1 MRILVVAFWDRT
13 VAPESVWQP
22 LAALADTP
30 AVPCRGA
37 GDEAGPRWELLL
49 LVPQDE
55 AEVATRTSWGMAEAV
70 VILPLELLLYL
81 QPALLGRLVAPLI
94 TSRRPDLVLFA
105 ADRRGGNLAAA
116 VAAELGCG
124 LCAHV
129 ERIEA
134 EPSAPPGPGPGPGL
148 RPHPVYLVPSYG
160 GLARMTS
167 TGAWQMA
174 TVGTRLPP
182 VRAPSGGTST
192 VLPRDGAPTG
202 NAVTV
207 PQRGGTPAGGT
218 VQRPGGGR
226 TGTVTVLA
234 PVEGIPGVRTWEH
247 LGPAQP
253 DALDQD
259 QVYPL
264 VVGAGWGVGDR
275 DGFELVK
282 TLARVLGAP
291 LVVTRPVV
299 DEGWAPPELLVGQS
313 GKRIRCR
320 VYLAVGISGDPQH
333 MVGVEA
339 DTVVAVNTDPRAP
352 IYGHA
357 RLGVACD
364 FRRLIPALLRCLE
377 TLR

>member
-116 VAAELGCG
+116 VAAEFGCG

-134 EPSAPPGPGPGPGL
+134 EPSARPGPGPGL
-148 RPHPVYLVPSYG
+148 RPVYLVPSYG

-167 TGAWQMA
+167 SGAWQMA

-182 VRAPSGGTST
+182 VRVPSGGSWRSC
-192 VLPRDGAPTG
+192 LPA
-202 NAVTV
+202 
-207 PQRGGTPAGGT
+207 
-218 VQRPGGGR
+218 
-226 TGTVTVLA
+226 
-234 PVEGIPGVRTWEH
+234 
-247 LGPAQP
+247 
-253 DALDQD
+253 ALRQ
-259 QVYPL
+259 
-264 VVGAGWGVGDR
+264 A
-275 DGFELVK
+275 
-282 TLARVLGAP
+282 AR
-291 LVVTRPVV
+291 
-299 DEGWAPPELLVGQS
+299 
-313 GKRIRCR
+313 
-320 VYLAVGISGDPQH
+320 
-333 MVGVEA
+333 
-339 DTVVAVNTDPRAP
+339 
-352 IYGHA
+352 
-357 RLGVACD
+357 
-364 FRRLIPALLRCLE
+364 
-377 TLR
+377 